1 MFLTASFVTCNSFY
15 CLWHYFLPPPSALR
29 SGCESQFPTSEVL
42 HPLQT
47 TLAQP
52 GIVSVRVG
60 LSYDPLRF
68 SLRCPMCSFPLSARL
83 LAGRKRVFVGGCLC
97 VCRDVCKGWGIIG
110 IDKPT
115 HLLLPHKQH
124 TQMARMPFSIF
135 FGVACWDGQT
145 LLACVGRNLAV
156 LPVLDV
162 IAFWVGTGHT

>member
-68 SLRCPMCSFPLSARL
+68 SLRCPMCSFPLWAIL
-83 LAGRKRVFVGGCLC
+83 LAGRKRVF
-97 VCRDVCKGWGIIG
+97 
-110 IDKPT
+110 DKPR
-115 HLLLPHKQH
+115 HLLLAHKQH

-135 FGVACWDGQT
+135 WCCLLGRTDPLGMCWAQFGSAASARCHCSLGWNRAQ
-145 LLACVGRNLAV
+145 LA
-156 LPVLDV
+156 
-162 IAFWVGTGHT
+162 